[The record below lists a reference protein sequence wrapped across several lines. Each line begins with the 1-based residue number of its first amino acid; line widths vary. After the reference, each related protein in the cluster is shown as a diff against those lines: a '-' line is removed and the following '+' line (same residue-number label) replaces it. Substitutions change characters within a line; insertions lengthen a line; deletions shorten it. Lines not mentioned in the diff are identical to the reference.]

1 MAFAMMLNSGLDGI
15 KNKLT
20 PPPSTDVNI
29 YDMTPNQMKRA
40 KIKSMPAS
48 LLEALEELK
57 KNPIA
62 KTTLGDHIY
71 EKYVE
76 TKEKEWDSFRIHVTD
91 WEIENYLKIY

>member
-1 MAFAMMLNSGLDGI
+1 MMLNSGLDGI

-29 YDMTPNQMKRA
+29 YQMTPGQMRKA
-40 KIKSMPAS
+40 KIRSMPAS

-62 KTTLGDHIY
+62 KDTLGPHIF
-71 EKYVE
+71 EKYLE
-76 TKEKEWDSFRIHVTD
+76 SKEKEWDSFRIHVTD
-91 WEIENYLKIY
+91 WELENYLKIF